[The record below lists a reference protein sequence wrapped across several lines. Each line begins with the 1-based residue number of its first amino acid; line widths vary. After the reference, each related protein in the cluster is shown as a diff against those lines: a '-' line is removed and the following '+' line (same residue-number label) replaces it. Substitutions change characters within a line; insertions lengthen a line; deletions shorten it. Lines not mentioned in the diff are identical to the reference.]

1 MSTFIRSSLFA
12 AAVLAG
18 LSGAQAQTY
27 DLEDNT
33 RPLSSYDLNNPEEA
47 KAFFDRLER
56 QGG

>member
-18 LSGAQAQTY
+18 LSGVQAQSY

-33 RPLSSYDLNNPEEA
+33 RPLSSYDLNDPEEA